1 MIIMYSGFMLLLFRI
16 IEVAVAVLAFIGL
29 VTVIKWLVRKK

>member
-16 IEVAVAVLAFIGL
+16 IEVTVAVLAFIGL
-29 VTVIKWLVRKK
+29 ITVIKWIVRKK